1 MPLTVA
7 IRANPDFKGKT
18 DAEKAAYAAIKAK
31 GELTVDYAT
40 AMENIANSGG
50 MYAIKPEEAAP
61 QAVGIA
67 PVDLDGMP
75 TEQLKVMMLTLGI
88 TPQKQMKR
96 GEIVRAIR
104 LKLDD
109 IEVVED
115 ETGE

>member
-1 MPLTVA
+1 MPTTVT
-7 IRANPDFKGKT
+7 IRANPDFKAKT
-18 DAEKAAYAAIKAK
+18 EAQKATYAAIKAK

-40 AMENIANSGG
+40 AMENMANSGG
-50 MYAIKPEEAAP
+50 MYAIKPEEAPAT
-61 QAVGIA
+61 VGIA
-67 PVDLDGMP
+67 PVDLDGMA

-96 GEIVRAIR
+96 GEIIRAIR

-109 IEVVED
+109 IEIVED